1 MSVTLPFNDCTLKFA
16 ATSQLQHILDDVVE
30 ENTHENLQPLTAVL
44 EKPNDNSQITYRI
57 SRLMIA
63 LIFKRNNCI
72 QHYINDDIFTEVI
85 SKLNPLHIAIYTQND
100 IAVEKL
106 LGRYRNIPH
115 RSYFQFALSYAPDY
129 AQKFIFDKDQ
139 LGLQNE
145 TSLMVAI
152 LRNNL
157 YWVEKLIYQAGVVV
171 DQRITALAMANSL
184 YNESEKSKQII
195 KLLLFEYN
203 YSKIQQLAIDI
214 PNLKAE
220 MQKSLQN
227 YIQNS
232 PQLKYLS
239 QQGNKPYT
247 DDNRQLLYNNLQIFQ
262 QNNKDWCKQID
273 MIQEID
279 VQDDEIRNIEIENQ
293 WKQFQTN
300 IFSIKELLLSPLM
313 YAVLTNNI
321 TAVQVLKQQYIMSK
335 CIKTGITA
343 LLLALRVGNTQ
354 IADLLLEERDMFTFV
369 NKTPFSACITGGI
382 FQYGREHFDDQ
393 KDIFD
398 FNNEST
404 LLRAVMSYD
413 KEAFKHLLYQAYNLN
428 KDSYQY
434 KPPQMEDDKYKAVVC
449 YKPLQAAAEYSF
461 NDFLYEL
468 MQYQATQNL
477 PEQQTALMR
486 AVQFNN
492 LIGVK
497 LLVKFEARILL
508 EGASCLM
515 YAAQVGNAEAAQI
528 LIDYEADIQYGTMYA
543 ADYAIYNNKPQ
554 VLDVILAKSEYFNGN
569 PIENAI
575 QSQQTGC
582 LQVAMKYLGKRI
594 HGFSIIELCSFKEL
608 FDYHILDF
616 QFNTNQIAR
625 SWAFANK
632 FNNQGAKIAIS
643 MSAQQ
648 QQSKVDF
655 YEYEP

>member
-72 QHYINDDIFTEVI
+72 QHYINDDIFTEAI

-106 LGRYRNIPH
+106 LGRYRNIQH
-115 RSYFQFALSYAPDY
+115 RSYFQFALSYTPDY

-157 YWVEKLIYQAGVVV
+157 YWVEKLIYQAGIVV

-184 YNESEKSKQII
+184 YNETEKSKQII

-214 PNLKAE
+214 PNLKVE

-227 YIQNS
+227 YIQNC
-232 PQLKYLS
+232 PQLKHLS

-293 WKQFQTN
+293 WKSFQTN

-321 TAVQVLKQQYIMSK
+321 IAVQILKQQYIMSK

-428 KDSYQY
+428 KNSYQY
-434 KPPQMEDDKYKAVVC
+434 KPPQMEDDKQQRLSIVLTTFFMNLCNIKRH
-449 YKPLQAAAEYSF
+449 KI
-461 NDFLYEL
+461 FL
-468 MQYQATQNL
+468 
-477 PEQQTALMR
+477 
-486 AVQFNN
+486 
-492 LIGVK
+492 
-497 LLVKFEARILL
+497 
-508 EGASCLM
+508 
-515 YAAQVGNAEAAQI
+515 
-528 LIDYEADIQYGTMYA
+528 
-543 ADYAIYNNKPQ
+543 NNKQ
-554 VLDVILAKSEYFNGN
+554 
-569 PIENAI
+569 
-575 QSQQTGC
+575 
-582 LQVAMKYLGKRI
+582 LQ
-594 HGFSIIELCSFKEL
+594 
-608 FDYHILDF
+608 
-616 QFNTNQIAR
+616 
-625 SWAFANK
+625 
-632 FNNQGAKIAIS
+632 
-643 MSAQQ
+643 
-648 QQSKVDF
+648 
-655 YEYEP
+655 